1 MSIANEKQPLPR
13 ARMRRN
19 GAVRLMDAAALAVLA
34 GWLVLALGV
43 WYPQYAADTAAAASP
58 YLAALQE
65 RTAMSFEELWHLTLL
80 VMQGGGALFMFLG
93 AALWRLHVRRHA
105 LPYGRQARRAVH
117 TCRACGHPAGAGRLG
132 LCGMACGA
140 ARADG
145 RICVDVCLRAGGV
158 SAELSSERI
167 SAVFRRTGSVRGPSG
182 RVSPGVR
189 REVQRS

>member
-1 MSIANEKQPLPR
+1 MSMANEKQPLPR

-65 RTAMSFEELWHLTLL
+65 RTALTLTELWHLTLL

-117 TCRACGHPAGAGRLG
+117 TCRAAGAGILLVQGVLAYAAWHAGLQGLTDASVWAYVCVLG
-132 LCGMACGA
+132 AFPLNYLWS
-140 ARADG
+140 
-145 RICVDVCLRAGGV
+145 VVLR
-158 SAELSSERI
+158 
-167 SAVFRRTGSVRGPSG
+167 
-182 RVSPGVR
+182 
-189 REVQRS
+189 

>member
-65 RTAMSFEELWHLTLL
+65 QTAMSLEELWHLTLL

-117 TCRACGHPAGAGRLG
+117 TCRAAGAGILLVQGVLAYAAWHAGQSPLHPSRLSN
-132 LCGMACGA
+132 ASA
-140 ARADG
+140 AA
-145 RICVDVCLRAGGV
+145 
-158 SAELSSERI
+158 
-167 SAVFRRTGSVRGPSG
+167 
-182 RVSPGVR
+182 
-189 REVQRS
+189 

>member
-34 GWLVLALGV
+34 GWLALALGV

-65 RTAMSFEELWHLTLL
+65 RTALTLTELWHLTLL

-105 LPYGRQARRAVH
+105 LP
-117 TCRACGHPAGAGRLG
+117 
-132 LCGMACGA
+132 
-140 ARADG
+140 
-145 RICVDVCLRAGGV
+145 
-158 SAELSSERI
+158 
-167 SAVFRRTGSVRGPSG
+167 
-182 RVSPGVR
+182 
-189 REVQRS
+189 